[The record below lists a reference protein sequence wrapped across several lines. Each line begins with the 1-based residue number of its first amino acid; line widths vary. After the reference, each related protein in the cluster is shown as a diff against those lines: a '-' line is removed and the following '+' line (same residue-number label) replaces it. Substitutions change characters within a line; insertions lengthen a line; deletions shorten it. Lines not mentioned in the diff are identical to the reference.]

1 MKFLRT
7 ANAEKYCSNCKFM
20 IKENK
25 KSLDLEYK
33 KKNKEKLDQYN
44 KEYRENNR
52 EIIRAKDKEY
62 YSNNKEKRIANTRNS
77 PNKNLNKRNYQKR
90 KRKDPKF
97 KLHQSV
103 SFAVNKALKRN
114 GFIKG
119 GSIIKYLPYTIQELK
134 EHLEKLFESWM
145 TWQNWGMYNKNTWN
159 DNDPSTWTWNIDHII
174 PQINFYYIS
183 MEDDEF
189 KKCWALNN
197 LRPYSAKQNIIDQA
211 RRK

>member
-1 MKFLRT
+1 MEFLRT

-25 KSLDLEYK
+25 KSLDLKYK
-33 KKNKEKLDQYN
+33 NENKEKLDQYN
-44 KEYRENNR
+44 KEYREKNR
-52 EIIRAKDKEY
+52 EIIRARDKEY
-62 YSNNKEKRIANTRNS
+62 YCNNKEKRIANTKNS

-90 KRKDPKF
+90 KRNDPKF

-103 SFAVNKALKRN
+103 SFAVNKSLKRN

-134 EHLEKLFESWM
+134 EHLENLFEPWM

-183 MEDDEF
+183 MEDEEF